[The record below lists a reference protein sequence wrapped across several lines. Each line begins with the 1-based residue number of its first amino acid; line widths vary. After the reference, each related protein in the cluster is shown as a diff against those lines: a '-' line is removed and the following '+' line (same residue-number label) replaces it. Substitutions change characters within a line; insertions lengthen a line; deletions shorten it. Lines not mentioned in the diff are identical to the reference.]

1 MSRVRRMAQTMI
13 MAGPLAGTTQE
24 ATRNRMFETTQTP
37 QALTFRLSSDRRK
50 LGRLLTLSATY
61 LKAQGARQ
69 TPRFLIVLRE
79 LVLNAI
85 THGNR
90 NDPDRLLVCRIIRDR
105 RRDRFVISVRDGGA
119 GFDYR
124 SLDMALPENP
134 AGIHRR
140 GYILVNQIA
149 DSIRFNKAGNR
160 VTAFLSNRPGGPD
173 RDFGYIG
180 RSAAS
185 AGPDPP
191 MTPP

>member
-1 MSRVRRMAQTMI
+1 M
-13 MAGPLAGTTQE
+13 
-24 ATRNRMFETTQTP
+24 
-37 QALTFRLSSDRRK
+37 
-50 LGRLLTLSATY
+50 LGRLLTLSETY
-61 LKAQGARQ
+61 LKAQGVRQ

-79 LVLNAI
+79 LVLNGM

-90 NDPDRLLVCRIIRDR
+90 NDPARLLFCRIIRDR
-105 RRDRFVISVRDGGA
+105 RKDRFVISVQDGGA

-160 VTAFLSNRPGGPD
+160 VTAFLSNRPARAGGVEPD
-173 RDFGYIG
+173 FVRLC
-180 RSAAS
+180 RSGTS
-185 AGPDPP
+185 AGPDPASTFP
-191 MTPP
+191 